1 MSYARLSRSCC
12 AVVAGGLLLAGC
24 SDGGG
29 EDPPDRTATAPSA
42 SASGSAT
49 PGESPASPTSSGSG
63 AKPTAL
69 DFVPDPARAPKTPA
83 DAARLATTILSGGPG
98 SWGPGYVARTPY
110 LSPQGYWPVLAEGC
124 AWETG
129 TPPPTVLHSVTASME
144 LPAAGG
150 KGTVRVTS
158 TVTVHRTE
166 DAADWEMAETLEE
179 VLRCPDQVLRAG
191 ERVTGLMSLGNAYG
205 VGGNTTAADTVN
217 ERGKY
222 LKDGVPGE
230 HYYGWSQSRLG
241 QVTVAVSA
249 KGAPGH
255 DEQELATAMAH
266 ASVAMLIRAEN
277 ALEAPQ

>member
-1 MSYARLSRSCC
+1 MSYAWLSRSCC
-12 AVVAGGLLLAGC
+12 AVVAGGMLLAGC

-29 EDPPDRTATAPSA
+29 GDPPSRTAPGPSA
-42 SASGSAT
+42 STSASTSAKPET
-49 PGESPASPTSSGSG
+49 SPDPTAG
-63 AKPTAL
+63 PTAL

-110 LSPQGYWPVLAEGC
+110 LSPQGYWPVLSEGC
-124 AWETG
+124 DWETG
-129 TPPPTVLHSVTASME
+129 ALPSTVLHSVTASME
-144 LPAAGG
+144 LPASGG

-179 VLRCPDQVLRAG
+179 ALRCPDQLLRAG
-191 ERVTGLMSLGNAYG
+191 ERVSGLMSLGNAYG
-205 VGGNTTAADTVN
+205 VGGNTTASDTVN

-249 KGAPGH
+249 KGAAGH

-266 ASVAMLIRAEN
+266 ASVAMLIRAET
-277 ALEAPQ
+277 ALEAAQ

>member
-1 MSYARLSRSCC
+1 MSYAWLSRSCC
-12 AVVAGGLLLAGC
+12 AVLAGGMLLAGC
-24 SDGGG
+24 SDGDGG
-29 EDPPDRTATAPSA
+29 DPPSRTAPGPSA
-42 SASGSAT
+42 SAGAKPET
-49 PGESPASPTSSGSG
+49 SPASPGPG

-110 LSPQGYWPVLAEGC
+110 LSPRGYWPVLAEGC
-124 AWETG
+124 DWETG
-129 TPPPTVLHSVTASME
+129 APPSTVLHSVTAYME
-144 LPAAGG
+144 LPASGG
-150 KGTVRVTS
+150 KGTVRVSS

-179 VLRCPDQVLRAG
+179 ALRCPDQLLRAG
-191 ERVTGLMSLGNAYG
+191 ERVAGLMSLGNAYG
-205 VGGNTTAADTVN
+205 VGGNTTASDTVN

-249 KGAPGH
+249 KGAAGH
-255 DEQELATAMAH
+255 EEQELATAMAH
-266 ASVAMLIRAEN
+266 ASVAMLIRAET
-277 ALEAPQ
+277 ALEATQ